1 MTPAP
6 VAAAGAAKVVEKG
19 PSWSSEL
26 RSWIPTLL
34 IGLVFIGVL
43 LFGLFYAA
51 STAVN
56 YFTGQ
61 CEEEGYETFVQCA
74 FFPRSTLNNVF
85 GGTAGGIVSAFLAYP
100 FGGSDAAVSE
110 GMRNRKTQR
119 FATRTANGYQNH
131 GLAFWRWYR

>member
-6 VAAAGAAKVVEKG
+6 VAAAGTATVIEKG

-34 IGLVFIGVL
+34 IGLVIIGVL

-61 CEEEGYETFVQCA
+61 
-74 FFPRSTLNNVF
+74 
-85 GGTAGGIVSAFLAYP
+85 
-100 FGGSDAAVSE
+100 
-110 GMRNRKTQR
+110 
-119 FATRTANGYQNH
+119 
-131 GLAFWRWYR
+131 